1 MKKTLKRLLMICLY
15 ICIFL
20 YIMDFN
26 ILILL
31 EPKLI
36 FLVVLG
42 TFMLTATALKKEI
55 EQTELKTYAAFNA
68 TIISYITSF
77 LLIFMRLS
85 SEKGY
90 NNLLYDI
97 ALSCR
102 PLLYGIILN
111 ILFRA
116 DNTDVSKGEIQ
127 EKEVCIDKNQLYG
140 IQEDIITDKEEADL
154 FKNLN
159 LTARECEIAELI
171 CENLSNKEI
180 ADKLYISETT
190 VKKHSTNIYK
200 KTNVTNREQLKN
212 LIK

>member
-127 EKEVCIDKNQLYG
+127 EKEVCIDKNQSYG

-154 FKNLN
+154 FKSLN
-159 LTARECEIAELI
+159 LTAREREIAELI

>member
-140 IQEDIITDKEEADL
+140 IQEDIITNKEEADL
-154 FKNLN
+154 FKSLN
-159 LTARECEIAELI
+159 LTAREREIAELI

>member
-140 IQEDIITDKEEADL
+140 IQEDIITDKKEADL
-154 FKNLN
+154 FKSLN

>member
-127 EKEVCIDKNQLYG
+127 EKEVCIDKNQSYG
-140 IQEDIITDKEEADL
+140 IQEDIITNKEEADL
-154 FKNLN
+154 FKSLN
-159 LTARECEIAELI
+159 LTAREREIAELI

>member
-111 ILFRA
+111 ILFRT

-127 EKEVCIDKNQLYG
+127 EKEVCIDKNQSYG
-140 IQEDIITDKEEADL
+140 IQEDIITNKEEADL
-154 FKNLN
+154 FKSLN
-159 LTARECEIAELI
+159 LTAREREIAELI

>member
-154 FKNLN
+154 FKSLN
-159 LTARECEIAELI
+159 LTAREREIAELI

>member
-140 IQEDIITDKEEADL
+140 IQEDIITDKEETDL
-154 FKNLN
+154 FKSLN
-159 LTARECEIAELI
+159 LTAREREIAELI

>member
-15 ICIFL
+15 ICMFL

-127 EKEVCIDKNQLYG
+127 EKEVCIDKNQSYG
-140 IQEDIITDKEEADL
+140 IQEDIITNKEEADL
-154 FKNLN
+154 FKSLN
-159 LTARECEIAELI
+159 LTAREREIAELI

>member
-127 EKEVCIDKNQLYG
+127 EKEVCIDKNQLYA

-154 FKNLN
+154 FKSLN

>member
-15 ICIFL
+15 ICMFL

-127 EKEVCIDKNQLYG
+127 EKEVCIDKNQSYG
-140 IQEDIITDKEEADL
+140 IQEDIITDKKEADL
-154 FKNLN
+154 FKSLN
-159 LTARECEIAELI
+159 LTAREREIAELI

>member
-97 ALSCR
+97 ALNCR

-140 IQEDIITDKEEADL
+140 IQEDIITNKEEADL
-154 FKNLN
+154 FKSLN
-159 LTARECEIAELI
+159 LTAREREIAELI

>member
-127 EKEVCIDKNQLYG
+127 EKEVFIDKNQSYG
-140 IQEDIITDKEEADL
+140 IQEDIITNKEEADL
-154 FKNLN
+154 FKSLN
-159 LTARECEIAELI
+159 LTAREREIAELI

>member
-154 FKNLN
+154 FKSLN

>member
-154 FKNLN
+154 FKSLN
-159 LTARECEIAELI
+159 LTTRECEIAELI

>member
-55 EQTELKTYAAFNA
+55 EQTEIKTYAAFNA

-140 IQEDIITDKEEADL
+140 IQEDIITNKEEADL
-154 FKNLN
+154 FKSLN
-159 LTARECEIAELI
+159 LTAREREIAELI